1 MRMNWQYCTPV
12 KWVINVATSYIPDRR
27 HIVWL
32 DFEPAKG
39 KEIGKYRP
47 ALILSSKTYNKAS
60 GLVICCP
67 ISTSIRGAQT
77 EVPLPSTVLEQP
89 SVVAANLIQTLS
101 WQERKIKYLAEI
113 DTQTL
118 VEVLYR
124 IIPLIGGEH
133 LFAP

>member
-1 MRMNWQYCTPV
+1 M
-12 KWVINVATSYIPDRR
+12 KWAINVATLYIPDRK

-32 DFEPAKG
+32 DFEPVKG

-47 ALILSSKTYNKAS
+47 ALILSSKTYNKVS

-67 ISTSIRGAQT
+67 ISTSIRGART
-77 EVPLPSTVLEQP
+77 EVPLPLTILEQP
-89 SVVAANLIQTLS
+89 SVVVANLIQTLS

-113 DTQTL
+113 DTQTFI
-118 VEVLYR
+118 EVLYR
-124 IIPLIGGEH
+124 IIPLLGGEL